1 MTHTHFLIDQLD
13 YIFFFYGLSFI
24 ILGTV
29 CLNLHKHRQQK
40 NDPPW
45 KCLSLFAFTHGANE
59 WLDMLAIDLWDTP
72 GFLAL
77 RTAIMALSF
86 IFLFEF
92 GRQGLRKFHPKLATP
107 WFLFACILLA
117 MTGAGYGTAGVNATS
132 RYFLGFTGACLSAW
146 ACLRTAGKQPENRRF
161 YFYLAAVL
169 FFAYGC
175 ASGLVAP
182 KNVFFP
188 ASFLNHDSFWDC
200 TKIPVQIIRA
210 LLALSL
216 GSLLWYYFESLN
228 EEPRPAEKHFFWFVP
243 KRPVFLW
250 FLSILLGGWL
260 LTNGL
265 QYYSEANLIEG
276 HIDDLDSTTALFNYQ
291 FEKIDQMAQSISGAP
306 YLLLGLKDPVPESLE
321 KTNSLLDRYQKSFSA
336 SVCYL
341 MDLSGKT
348 IASSNRN
355 AVDSFLGQN
364 YAHRDYFQTALKGV
378 PGREIRAGQTS
389 RKKGYYASYPVKDE
403 KGNILGVVVIKLDL
417 TPEIM
422 GREHLS
428 FLLDPQRTVFL
439 SSVSR
444 YEGRIFSNAPVVKL
458 ATETESSPTETIQ
471 DFLDRRRVMLDL
483 KKYYVF
489 EKITRTP
496 GWTIS
501 ILVSSGI
508 VNEYRMTGILVTAF
522 VSGIFII
529 FLHSLKQKE
538 ISYKTL
544 LEETAEKQKIALMF
558 QKSQQMLRLVL
569 DHIPARVFWK
579 DTDSRYLGCNEA
591 CARDMGLATPDLAV
605 GKTDADFVWSNA
617 ASRYRADDL
626 EVITSGQAKLNYEEN
641 VPGQNGEI
649 RWVRTSKIPMLGPD
663 GKINGLIGI
672 YEDITE
678 YRALWERIEK
688 LAAIVES
695 SEDAILSFDL
705 QGNVVS
711 WNAGAEKV
719 YGYSADEM
727 TGRSVSVLLPPDRP
741 DEFSVFIKKI
751 KQGITV
757 DRLETS
763 RVRKNGQ
770 IINVFVTVSPVKNAS
785 GEIIG
790 ASSIAR
796 DITESRR
803 AEKTLREN
811 AQTMAAITS
820 SAQDAI
826 LMMDA
831 AGNICFWN
839 EAAARIFG
847 YQVEEALGK
856 NLHRFLAPQRYLGAH
871 LEAMRRFQI
880 SGEGPVIGKTL
891 ELRALRKDRHEI
903 DIELSVSSVE
913 LDGRWHAVGILR
925 DITQRKKMENELSR
939 SNAELEQF
947 AYVASHDL
955 QEPLRMVTSY
965 VQLLARRYQNKLDRD
980 ADDFIRFAVDGTER
994 MRGMINDLLDYSRAI
1009 RHPFNPQTG
1018 PSEEILEKTLANLT
1032 VAIEESRASVTH
1044 APLPVITADGPQII
1058 RVFQNL
1064 ISNAIKFRSSKP
1076 PEVRVS
1082 AEETDGE
1089 WIFAVAD
1096 NGIGFSPEYSE
1107 RIFVIFQRLHTRDEY
1122 PGSGIGLAVCKK
1134 IVERHGGRIWA
1145 KSEPGAGATF
1155 FFTIPKKGL

>member
-1 MTHTHFLIDQLD
+1 MTHTHFLTDQLD

-29 CLNLHKHRQQK
+29 CLNLHKHHRQK
-40 NDPPW
+40 TDPPW
-45 KCLSLFAFTHGANE
+45 KWLSLFAFTHGGNE
-59 WLDMLAIDLWDTP
+59 WLDMLAIALGDTP
-72 GFLAL
+72 GFLAA
-77 RTAIMALSF
+77 RTAVMALSF

-92 GRQGLRKFHPKLATP
+92 GRQELMKSHPKLAAP
-107 WFLFACILLA
+107 WSLLVCILLA
-117 MTGAGYGTAGVNATS
+117 MTGASYGPAGVNATC

-146 ACLRTAGKQPENRRF
+146 ACLSAARNQPENRRF
-161 YFYLAAVL
+161 YFYLPAVL

-175 ASGLVAP
+175 ASGLVTP

-188 ASFLNHDSFWDC
+188 ASLLHHDSFWDW
-200 TKIPVQIIRA
+200 TKIPVQLIRA
-210 LLALSL
+210 LLATSL
-216 GSLLWYYFESLN
+216 GSILWFYFESLN
-228 EEPRPAEKHFFWFVP
+228 EEQRPAGKRFFGLIP
-243 KRPVFLW
+243 NRPVFLW
-250 FLSILLGGWL
+250 FLGVLLGGWG

-265 QYYSEANLIEG
+265 QYYSESNLIGE
-276 HIDDLDSTTALFNYQ
+276 HTDDLDSTVAVFNNQ
-291 FEKIDQMAQSISGAP
+291 FQKIDQMAQSISGAP

-321 KTNSLLDRYQKSFSA
+321 KTNSLLDRYQRSFSA

-341 MDLSGKT
+341 MDLTGKT

-355 AVDSFLGQN
+355 NVDSFLGQN
-364 YAHRDYFQTALKGV
+364 YAHRAYFQTALKG
-378 PGREIRAGQTS
+378 RAGGEIHAGITS
-389 RKKGYYASYPVKDE
+389 RRKGYYASYPVRDE
-403 KGNILGVVVIKLDL
+403 NQNILGVVVIKLDL
-417 TPEIM
+417 SAGMM
-422 GREHLS
+422 GNEHIS
-428 FLLDPQRTVFL
+428 FLLDPRRTVFI
-439 SSVSR
+439 SNDPR
-444 YEGRIFSNAPVVKL
+444 YEGQSFSAAPIVNPE
-458 ATETESSPTETIQ
+458 AEAASSQAGTLRA
-471 DFLDRRRVMLDL
+471 FLDRRRVMLDQ
-483 KKYYVF
+483 KKYYLF
-489 EKITRTP
+489 EKITRAP
-496 GWTIS
+496 GWAIS
-501 ILVSSGI
+501 ILVSSRI
-508 VNEYRMTGILVTAF
+508 VNEYRLTGILVTGF
-522 VSGIFII
+522 VSGILII
-529 FLHSLKQKE
+529 FFHALKQKE

-544 LEETAEKQKIALMF
+544 LAETVEKQKIALMF

-605 GKTDADFVWSNA
+605 GKSDSEFVWATA

-626 EVITSGQAKLNYEEN
+626 EVITSGKAKLNYEEN

-678 YRALWERIEK
+678 YRTLFEGMEK

-695 SEDAILSFDL
+695 SEDAILSIDL
-705 QGNVVS
+705 KGNVIS
-711 WNAGAEKV
+711 WNAGAEKI
-719 YGYSADEM
+719 YGYSAEEM
-727 TGRSVSVLLPPDRP
+727 KGRSVKSLLPPDRP

-751 KQGITV
+751 KQGLAV
-757 DRLETS
+757 DHFETS
-763 RVRKNGQ
+763 RVRKNGR
-770 IINVFVTVSPVKNAS
+770 IINVSVSISPVRNAS
-785 GEIIG
+785 GEIVG

-796 DITESRR
+796 DITESKRV
-803 AEKTLREN
+803 EKTLREN
-811 AQTMAAITS
+811 AQTMAAVTS

-826 LMMDA
+826 LMMDP

-839 EAAARIFG
+839 QAATRIFG
-847 YQVEEALGK
+847 YQAGEALGK

-871 LEAMRRFQI
+871 LQALPHFQI

-891 ELRALRKDRHEI
+891 ELRALRKDRQEI
-903 DIELSVSSVE
+903 DIELSISSVE
-913 LDGRWHAVGILR
+913 LDGQWHAVGILR
-925 DITQRKKMENELSR
+925 DITQRKNMEAELSR

-965 VQLLARRYQNKLDRD
+965 VQLLARRYQNKLDKD

-1009 RHPFNPQTG
+1009 RHPLRPLEVPCG
-1018 PSEEILEKTLANLT
+1018 AILEKTLANLT
-1032 VAIEESRASVTH
+1032 VAIEESRASVTCG
-1044 APLPVITADGPQII
+1044 PLPVITADEPQMI
-1058 RVFQNL
+1058 RLFQNL

-1076 PEVRVS
+1076 PEVRVT
-1082 AEETDGE
+1082 AEETDRE

-1096 NGIGFSPEYSE
+1096 NGIGFAPEYSE
-1107 RIFVIFQRLHTRDEY
+1107 RIFVIFQRLHTRNEY
-1122 PGSGIGLAVCKK
+1122 SGSGIGLAVCKK